1 MDDAGLMDGT
11 QRVEEGVAEVDELVL
26 GEGTVVADVI
36 GQGLAVDE
44 LGDDERL
51 RGVELGVEHLGDAGM
66 PDPPQR
72 PRLPGQTPACGFVI
86 GDMGVEDLDRNRV
99 VSAVDTE
106 VDDAHAARAEL
117 LDEAV
122 ASQFLIHHLAKP
134 SRASKVH
141 SKD

>member
-1 MDDAGLMDGT
+1 
-11 QRVEEGVAEVDELVL
+11 DELVL

-72 PRLPGQTPACGFVI
+72 PRLPGQTPARGLVI
-86 GDMGVEDLDRNRV
+86 GDMGVEALARYRGGAA
-99 VSAVDTE
+99 AVTE
-106 VDDAHAARAEL
+106 VDDAAAARAAL

-122 ASQFLIHHLAKP
+122 GSEFLLHHLAKP